1 MPILKE
7 HGAKRRLKPQET
19 IQFHGLFQ
27 AIIDSEKLRY
37 CFECGKCTAT
47 CPIVELFPE
56 SYNPRILLHNISLNP
71 EKIMSNKELWLCAWC
86 YRCAK
91 HCPQGLAIPEIFLK
105 ARHVAKEQGFLDGF
119 QEAMET
125 IKDEIAFPSTFCWV
139 CFHPERTKID
149 NPTITKLLKPYLT
162 SKENRLQPKTRKE
175 KVAIIGSGPAG
186 LTAAYELA
194 KEGYPVTVFESYSQ
208 PGGMLRTCI
217 PTYRLPREILDA
229 DINRLK
235 QIGIEIKTN
244 TKVGKD
250 TTPNSLFKQGYK
262 AVFIATG
269 AHKTRKLHVEGEDYE
284 GVYDAL
290 SFLSEANCGKRMKL
304 GKVAVVGGGNT
315 AIDAARTAVL
325 NGAKEVTILYRRS
338 REEMPANPIEIKEA
352 EEEGVRF
359 QFLVAPKK
367 ILGKDKRVTG
377 IESSR
382 MELGEPDETGRRKP
396 LPIANSEFTIDLDTV
411 ILAIGESPD
420 LACVPTDVETTEEG
434 TIAVDPM
441 TMETSKKG
449 VFSGGDCVSG
459 PATVVEAIVAGKKAA
474 KSIHNYLK
482 TKPKKKEAKSN

>member
-1 MPILKE
+1 MP
-7 HGAKRRLKPQET
+7 T
-19 IQFHGLFQ
+19 HGLFQ
-27 AIIDSEKLRY
+27 EIIDSEKLRY
-37 CFECGKCTAT
+37 CFECGKCTAA
-47 CPIVELFPE
+47 CPMVELFPE

-71 EKIMSNKELWLCAWC
+71 DKILSDRELWLCAWC

-91 HCPQGLAIPEIFLK
+91 RCPQNLAIPEIFLV
-105 ARHVAKEQGFLDGF
+105 ARQMAKEQGFLDGF

-125 IKDEIAFPSTFCWV
+125 IKDEIAFPATFCWV

-149 NPTITKLLKPYLT
+149 KATITKILKPYLA
-162 SKENRLQPKTRKE
+162 SSENRLQPKTHKE
-175 KVAIIGSGPAG
+175 KIAIIGSGPAG

-194 KEGYPVTVFESYSQ
+194 KKGYPVTVFESYSQ

-229 DINRLK
+229 DMERLK
-235 QIGIEIKTN
+235 QMGIEIKTN
-244 TKVGKD
+244 TRVGKD
-250 TTPNSLFKQGYK
+250 TTLDNLFKQGFK

-290 SFLSEANCGKRMKL
+290 NFLNQVNCGKRMKF

-315 AIDAARTAVL
+315 AIDAARTAIH

-338 REEMPANPIEIKEA
+338 KDEMPANPMEIKEA

-367 ILGKDKRVTG
+367 ILGRDRHATG
-377 IESSR
+377 MECVR
-382 MELGEPDETGRRKP
+382 MELGEPDETGRRRP
-396 LPIANSEFTIDLDTV
+396 VPIANSEFTIDLDTI

-420 LACVPTDVETTEEG
+420 VAFVPKDVETTEES

-441 TMETSKKG
+441 TMETSKKAI
-449 VFSGGDCVSG
+449 FAGGDCASG
-459 PATVVEAIVAGKKAA
+459 PATVVEAVVAGKKAA
-474 KSIHNYLK
+474 KSIQNYLK
-482 TKPKKKEAKSN
+482 TSKPKKKEAKNR

>member
-1 MPILKE
+1 MQL
-7 HGAKRRLKPQET
+7 
-19 IQFHGLFQ
+19 HGLFQ
-27 AIIDSEKLRY
+27 KIIDSEKLRY
-37 CFECGKCTAT
+37 CFECGKCTAA
-47 CPIVELFPE
+47 CPMVELFPT

-71 EKIMSNKELWLCAWC
+71 DKIMSDKELWLCAWC

-91 HCPQGLAIPEIFLK
+91 RCPQNLAIPEIFLA
-105 ARHVAKEQGFLDGF
+105 ARQMAKEQGFLEGF

-125 IKDEIAFPSTFCWV
+125 IKNEIAFPAIFCWV

-149 NPTITKLLKPYLT
+149 KTTMTKILKPYLT
-162 SKENRLQPKTRKE
+162 SRKGNVPPKTHKE
-175 KVAIIGSGPAG
+175 RVAIIGSGPAG

-194 KEGYPVTVFESYSQ
+194 KKGYWVTAFESCSQ
-208 PGGMLRTCI
+208 LGGMLRTCI

-229 DINRLK
+229 DIKGLK
-235 QIGIEIKTN
+235 QMGIEIKTN

-250 TTPNSLFKQGYK
+250 TTLDNLFKQGYK

-290 SFLSEANCGKRMKL
+290 DFLNEANCGKRMKL

-315 AIDAARTAVL
+315 AIDTARTAIHEGAREVL
-325 NGAKEVTILYRRS
+325 ILYRRS
-338 REEMPANPIEIKEA
+338 RDEMPANPMEIKEA
-352 EEEGVRF
+352 EEEGVKF

-367 ILGKDKRVTG
+367 ILGKDKHVTG
-377 IESSR
+377 IECVR
-382 MELGEPDETGRRKP
+382 MELGEPDETGRRRP
-396 LPIANSEFTIDLDTV
+396 MPIANSEFTVNLDTL

-420 LACVPTDVETTEEG
+420 LAFVPKDVETTEES

-441 TMETSKKG
+441 TMETNKKG
-449 VFSGGDCVSG
+449 IFAGGDCASG
-459 PATVVEAIVAGKKAA
+459 PATVVEAVVAGKKVA

-482 TKPKKKEAKSN
+482 PSKLKKKGTKNK